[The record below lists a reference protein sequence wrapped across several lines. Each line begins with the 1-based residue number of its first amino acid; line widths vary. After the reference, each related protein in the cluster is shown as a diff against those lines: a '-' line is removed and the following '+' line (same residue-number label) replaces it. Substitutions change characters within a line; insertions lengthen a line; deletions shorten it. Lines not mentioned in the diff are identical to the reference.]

1 MQNSHFS
8 TIIPYHNFCSTLTV
22 CAVLP
27 FLQEIPQQKNGSD
40 CGVFTC
46 KYADYIA
53 KGRPLSF
60 KQVRTHHLFFPIMDF
75 ILNFSNR
82 TFNFPPV
89 FFSSTVP
96 HAALPEVN
104 DLGNPQSEVDLENLG
119 QKQTTVSAGSSRVQ

>member
-1 MQNSHFS
+1 
-8 TIIPYHNFCSTLTV
+8 
-22 CAVLP
+22 
-27 FLQEIPQQKNGSD
+27 
-40 CGVFTC
+40 
-46 KYADYIA
+46 
-53 KGRPLSF
+53 
-60 KQVRTHHLFFPIMDF
+60 MDF

-82 TFNFPPV
+82 TFNSPPLV